1 MAERSKAADCKS
13 VSNTHVGSNPTF
25 LNCIFVISPKD
36 KKSSKKVQEL

>member
-25 LNCIFVISPKD
+25 LNSIFVISTKNKNYPK
-36 KKSSKKVQEL
+36 KISRL